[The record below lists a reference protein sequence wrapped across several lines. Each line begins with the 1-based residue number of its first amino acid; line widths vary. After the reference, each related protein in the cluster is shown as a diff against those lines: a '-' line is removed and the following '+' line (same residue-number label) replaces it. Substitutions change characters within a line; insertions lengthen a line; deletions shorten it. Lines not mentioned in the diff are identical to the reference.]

1 MARRETRGTAF
12 LGWPSGAPV
21 TEASSK
27 RRAHAGRIVVRVTRG
42 GLDNSYVPLAE
53 HLGFFPWDSVG
64 ASNAR
69 DGEGAPLTLYV
80 DGLPEPVQTDITA
93 RHKNFRRRAFWRTFF
108 DRHHMADGDRVL
120 IERLSTYEYRI
131 APLTK
136 PTAGHAA
143 QEWNAAEVR
152 AAVSDYLEMLAAEAA
167 GQRYSK
173 AEHRRRLLAKLSP
186 GRTPQAIEFKHAN
199 ISAAMIE
206 LGLPYIRGYKPR
218 RNYQTELVSEIRRR
232 VEDGQLPTV
241 LQAAPVPEPGRGLKQ
256 APVPRAPLA
265 ARHIDYGLLQEEN
278 RRLGSDGEH
287 LVFQFEV
294 EQLRQ
299 SGRPDLAD
307 RVEWAARD
315 RGDGLGYDVLS
326 FDAAGNERH
335 IEVKTT
341 ALGAQTP
348 FYITSAELEF
358 ARSHPE
364 SFALYRVYD
373 ARSNPTFYALEG
385 DITQA
390 IDLMPTVYRA
400 QPKGGRK
407 PE

>member
-1 MARRETRGTAF
+1 MTDWIFQANPKRYDVHAAVARSRQDWWNTPRYRDRIAVNDRVWLQIVGPDRPGIYYVATIVSLPYAAPENEFGPWHTDIRWDYRIDPPLPRPELVNDPALHSFRSFRGF
-12 LGWPSGAPV
+12 EGSNAPV
-21 TEASSK
+21 PPEIAS
-27 RRAHAGRIVVRVTRG
+27 RLLELAGPRLVAIK
-42 GLDNSYVPLAE
+42 
-53 HLGFFPWDSVG
+53 
-64 ASNAR
+64 
-69 DGEGAPLTLYV
+69 GE
-80 DGLPEPVQTDITA
+80 
-93 RHKNFRRRAFWRTFF
+93 W
-108 DRHHMADGDRVL
+108 
-120 IERLSTYEYRI
+120 S
-131 APLTK
+131 
-136 PTAGHAA
+136 
-143 QEWNAAEVR
+143 AAEVR
-152 AAVSDYLEMLAAEAA
+152 AVVSDYLEMLAAEAA
-167 GQRYSK
+167 GQPYSK
-173 AEHRRRLLAKLSP
+173 TEHRRRLQAKLSP

-199 ISAAMIE
+199 ITAAMVE

-218 RNYQTELVSEIRRR
+218 RNYQAELVSEIRRR

-241 LQAAPVPEPGRGLKQ
+241 LQAAPVPEPGPGLKQ
-256 APVPRAPLA
+256 APVPRTPLHKLA
-265 ARHIDYGLLQEEN
+265 GKHIDYGVLQEEN
-278 RRLGSDGEH
+278 RKLGSHGEH
-287 LVFQFEV
+287 LVVQFEM

-299 SGRPDLAD
+299 SGRTDLAD
-307 RVEWAARD
+307 RVEWAAKD

-326 FDAAGNERH
+326 FDAAGNERY

-348 FYITSAELEF
+348 FYITSAELEC

-400 QPKGGRK
+400 QPKGRRK